1 MWEVIEEAAVGEWG
15 GERGREERRFSM
27 REQAGSA
34 HWGPTPEGPLGHF
47 GVVPPDGEEQ
57 GY

>member
-1 MWEVIEEAAVGEWG
+1 MIEEAAVGEWG